1 MVRESIIFVLDTSR
15 TIYSKY
21 PKYFRVTLDYTL
33 IYNHQLTDI
42 DLKLKTSVNFIN
54 TTGKLG
60 LEVISKITT
69 DFYVDITFFSAEIY

>member
-33 IYNHQLTDI
+33 IYNHHLTDI